1 MQSSMPRVGRDIT
14 AEDRRAQIL
23 RAALTCIAA
32 TGHESVRL
40 RDVAREA
47 KVSIGALQHHFDTR
61 DELIA
66 QTFRQTSEDLLDTW
80 AEQTRAD
87 LAPWE
92 RIAGL
97 VDSLV
102 RRRSLRQRCVIWIE
116 FAHAAARHDETRTA
130 FRAVYRR
137 WSQIITN
144 AIQDGA
150 RAGDF
155 HPILPVPTIVELI
168 LEQLD
173 GGILGIASGVGG
185 LDGPRL
191 RRNTLTLA
199 GALLDHTPAE

>member
-1 MQSSMPRVGRDIT
+1 MPSPMPRVGRDVT
-14 AEDRRAQIL
+14 AEDRRTQIL
-23 RAALTCIAA
+23 RAALSCIAV

-66 QTFRQTSEDLLDTW
+66 RTFQQASEDLLDTL
-80 AEQTRAD
+80 AEQADMD

-92 RIAGL
+92 RIVAL

-102 RRRSLRQRCVIWIE
+102 NRRSLRQRCVIWIE
-116 FAHAAARHDETRTA
+116 FAHASARHDETRAA
-130 FRAVYRR
+130 FMAVYRR
-137 WSQIITN
+137 WSEIV
-144 AIQDGA
+144 AGAVRDGT
-150 RAGDF
+150 RAGHF
-155 HPILPVPTIVELI
+155 HPTLPTPMIVELI

-185 LDGPRL
+185 IDGPRL
-191 RRNTLTLA
+191 RKSTLA
-199 GALLDHTPAE
+199 LAGVLLGHAS